1 MYATVNLKD
10 RYQQDYVATASPVDL
25 IIFLYEGCIKQVK
38 LAQLHLENGSVEK
51 TSAALMRAQDIMVE
65 LIASL
70 DLSVELSGELMSLYE
85 YILHELVSMNMKKDL
100 ANAAVILEILSS
112 LKEAWVG
119 VKTQTEGSLV
129 DAELL

>member
-100 ANAAVILEILSS
+100 VNAAVILEILSS
-112 LKEAWVG
+112 LKEAWMG